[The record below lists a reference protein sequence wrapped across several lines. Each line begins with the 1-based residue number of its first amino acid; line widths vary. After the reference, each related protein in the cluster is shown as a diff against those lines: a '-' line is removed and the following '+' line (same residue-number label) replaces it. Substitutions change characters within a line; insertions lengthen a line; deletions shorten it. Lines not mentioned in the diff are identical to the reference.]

1 MNKLNYLLVL
11 LFAITSCSEDYS
23 LPSGSYIG
31 ALHTSDNQEIPFN
44 MYLLNDGSIQIYNH
58 KEIVDMEKIIYEK
71 DSFIIK
77 SPVFEGYIKAKR
89 SKEGISGYFTNNSLD
104 RKIKFTANNGAERFK
119 IKNYKTVYN
128 FSGKWKVVFNPGEVE
143 EYNSVGIFDQNGLKI
158 SGTFRTTTGDY
169 GFMEGVSEGNS
180 VMMSTFNGARS
191 YLFKGN
197 LENDSITGYFYRGNY
212 DKIPFKAF
220 RDEEFSL
227 PNPNSLTVMNDSA
240 SNRFKFSF
248 KDSRGVLV
256 SDYDSIFDNK
266 VVVIQIMGT
275 WCPNCLDET
284 VFISDFIKEN
294 NYKDLRFVSLAF
306 EYAKTKQKAIENIN
320 KLEKRFDIKY
330 PILLAQYG
338 TSNKVEAQKKL
349 PSLNQVISYPTLIF
363 IDRNKNVRRIHTGFN
378 GPATGKKYE
387 KFKNEFKDLVIKL
400 IEEN

>member
-11 LFAITSCSEDYS
+11 LFTIISCSEDYS

-31 ALHTSDNQEIPFN
+31 VLHTSDNQEIPFN

-89 SKEGISGYFTNNSLD
+89 SKEGVNGYFTNNSLD
-104 RKIKFTANNGAERFK
+104 RKIKFTANNGTERFK
-119 IKNYKTVYN
+119 IKNYKTVN
-128 FSGKWKVVFNPGEVE
+128 DFSGKWKVVFNPGEVE
-143 EYNSVGIFDQNGLKI
+143 EYNAIGIFDQNGSKI

-169 GFMEGVSEGNS
+169 GFMEGISEGNS

-197 LENDSITGYFYRGNY
+197 LENDNITGYFYRGNY
-212 DKIPFKAF
+212 NKIPFIAF
-220 RDEEFSL
+220 RDEEFKL
-227 PNPNSLTVMNDSA
+227 PNPNSLTIMNESA
-240 SNRFKFSF
+240 SNKFKFSF

-256 SDYDSIFDNK
+256 SDSDSIFDNK

-294 NYKDLRFVSLAF
+294 SYKDLRFVSLAF
-306 EYAKTKQKAIENIN
+306 EYAKTKEKAIENIN
-320 KLEKRFDIKY
+320 KLEKKFNIKY

-378 GPATGKKYE
+378 GPATGKKYQQ
-387 KFKNEFKDLVIKL
+387 FKNEFKNLVIKL
-400 IEEN
+400 IDEN

>member
-89 SKEGISGYFTNNSLD
+89 SKEGVNGYFTNNSLD
-104 RKIKFTANNGAERFK
+104 RKIKFTANNGVERFK
-119 IKNYKTVYN
+119 IKSYKTVYN

-143 EYNSVGIFDQNGLKI
+143 EYNAVGIFDQNGSKI

-220 RDEEFSL
+220 RDEGFSL

-284 VFISDFIKEN
+284 VFISDFIKKN

>member
-1 MNKLNYLLVL
+1 MNKLSYLLIF
-11 LFAITSCSEDYS
+11 LFTIISCSEDYS

-89 SKEGISGYFTNNSLD
+89 SKEGVNGYFTNNSLD

-143 EYNSVGIFDQNGLKI
+143 EYNAVGIFDQNGSKI

-220 RDEEFSL
+220 RDEGFSL

-248 KDSRGVLV
+248 KDNRGVLV

>member
-89 SKEGISGYFTNNSLD
+89 SKEGINGYFTNNSLD

-143 EYNSVGIFDQNGLKI
+143 EYNAVGIFDQNGSKI

-197 LENDSITGYFYRGNY
+197 LENDSIVGYFYRGNY

-284 VFISDFIKEN
+284 VFISDFIKKN

>member
-89 SKEGISGYFTNNSLD
+89 SKEGINGYFTNNSLD

-119 IKNYKTVYN
+119 IKNYNTVYN

-143 EYNSVGIFDQNGLKI
+143 EYNAVGIFDQNGSKI

-220 RDEEFSL
+220 RDEGFSL

-248 KDSRGVLV
+248 KDNRGVLV

>member
-89 SKEGISGYFTNNSLD
+89 SKEGINGYFTNNSLD

-143 EYNSVGIFDQNGLKI
+143 EYNAVGIFDQNGSKI

-180 VMMSTFNGARS
+180 VMMSTFNGSRS

-284 VFISDFIKEN
+284 VFISDFIKKN

>member
-1 MNKLNYLLVL
+1 MNKLSYLLVL
-11 LFAITSCSEDYS
+11 LFTIISCSQDYLL
-23 LPSGSYIG
+23 LPGSYIG
-31 ALHTSDNQEIPFN
+31 ALYTSDNQEIPFN

-89 SKEGISGYFTNNSLD
+89 SKEGINGYFINNSLD
-104 RKIKFTANNGAERFK
+104 RKIKFTANNGTERFK
-119 IKNYKTVYN
+119 KENYKTVYD
-128 FSGKWKVVFNPGEVE
+128 FSGKWKVIFNPGGTE
-143 EYNSVGIFDQNGLKI
+143 EYSTIGVFDQNDSKI

-197 LENDSITGYFYRGNY
+197 LENDNITGYFYRGNY
-212 DKIPFKAF
+212 NKIPFKAF
-220 RDEEFSL
+220 RDEGFSL
-227 PNPNSLTVMNDSA
+227 PNPNSLTVMNDSV
-240 SNRFKFSF
+240 SNKFKFSF

-256 SDYDSIFDNK
+256 SDSDSVFDNK

-284 VFISDFIKEN
+284 SFISEFIEEN
-294 NYKDLRFVSLAF
+294 NYEDLRFVSLAF
-306 EYAKTKQKAIENIN
+306 EYAKTKRKAIENIN

-378 GPATGKKYE
+378 GPATGKKYQ
-387 KFKNEFKDLVIKL
+387 KFKNEFKNLVIKL

>member
-89 SKEGISGYFTNNSLD
+89 SKEGINGYFTNNSLD

-143 EYNSVGIFDQNGLKI
+143 EYNAVGIFDQNGSKI

-284 VFISDFIKEN
+284 VFISDFINKN

-378 GPATGKKYE
+378 GPATGKKYQ

>member
-1 MNKLNYLLVL
+1 MNKLNYLWVL

-89 SKEGISGYFTNNSLD
+89 SKEGINGYFTNNSLD
-104 RKIKFTANNGAERFK
+104 RKIKFTANNGVERFK
-119 IKNYKTVYN
+119 IKSYKTVYN

-143 EYNSVGIFDQNGLKI
+143 EYNAVGIFDQNGSKI

-284 VFISDFIKEN
+284 VFISDFIKKN

-378 GPATGKKYE
+378 GPATVKKYE

>member
-1 MNKLNYLLVL
+1 MNKLNYLWVL

-89 SKEGISGYFTNNSLD
+89 SKEGINGYFTNNSLD

-143 EYNSVGIFDQNGLKI
+143 EYNAVGIFDQNGSKI

-284 VFISDFIKEN
+284 VFISDFIKKN

-378 GPATGKKYE
+378 GPATGKKYQ

>member
-1 MNKLNYLLVL
+1 
-11 LFAITSCSEDYS
+11 
-23 LPSGSYIG
+23 
-31 ALHTSDNQEIPFN
+31 
-44 MYLLNDGSIQIYNH
+44 
-58 KEIVDMEKIIYEK
+58 
-71 DSFIIK
+71 
-77 SPVFEGYIKAKR
+77 
-89 SKEGISGYFTNNSLD
+89 
-104 RKIKFTANNGAERFK
+104 
-119 IKNYKTVYN
+119 
-128 FSGKWKVVFNPGEVE
+128 SGKWKVVFNPGEVE
-143 EYNSVGIFDQNGLKI
+143 EYNAVGIFDQNGSKI

-284 VFISDFIKEN
+284 VFISDFIKKN

>member
-11 LFAITSCSEDYS
+11 LFTIISCSEDYS

-31 ALHTSDNQEIPFN
+31 VLHTSDNQEIPFN

-89 SKEGISGYFTNNSLD
+89 SKEGVNGYFTNNSLD
-104 RKIKFTANNGAERFK
+104 RKIKFTANNGTERFK
-119 IKNYKTVYN
+119 IKNYKTVN
-128 FSGKWKVVFNPGEVE
+128 DFSGKWKVVFNPGEVE
-143 EYNSVGIFDQNGLKI
+143 EYNAIGIFDQNGSKI

-169 GFMEGVSEGNS
+169 GFMEGISEANS

-197 LENDSITGYFYRGNY
+197 LENDNITGYFYRGNY
-212 DKIPFKAF
+212 NKIPFIAF
-220 RDEEFSL
+220 RDEEFKL
-227 PNPNSLTVMNDSA
+227 PNPNSLTIMNESA
-240 SNRFKFSF
+240 SNKFKFSF

-256 SDYDSIFDNK
+256 SDSDSIFDNK

-320 KLEKRFDIKY
+320 KLEKKFNIKY

-378 GPATGKKYE
+378 GPATGKKYQ
-387 KFKNEFKDLVIKL
+387 KFKNEFKNLVIKL
-400 IEEN
+400 IEED

>member
-89 SKEGISGYFTNNSLD
+89 SKEGINGYFTNNSLD

-143 EYNSVGIFDQNGLKI
+143 EYNAVGIFDQNGSKI

-284 VFISDFIKEN
+284 VFISDFIKKN

>member
-1 MNKLNYLLVL
+1 MNKLSYLLML
-11 LFAITSCSEDYS
+11 LFTIISCSEDYS

-89 SKEGISGYFTNNSLD
+89 SKEGINGYFTNNSLD

-119 IKNYKTVYN
+119 IKSHKTVYD
-128 FSGKWKVVFNPGEVE
+128 FSGKWRVVFNPGKVE
-143 EYNSVGIFDQNGLKI
+143 QYNAIGIFDQNGSKI

-197 LENDSITGYFYRGNY
+197 LENDNITGYFYRGNY
-212 DKIPFKAF
+212 NKIPFKAS
-220 RDEEFSL
+220 RDEGFSL
-227 PNPNSLTVMNDSA
+227 PNPNSLTIMNDSA
-240 SNRFKFSF
+240 SNKFKFSF

-256 SDYDSIFDNK
+256 SDSDSVFDDK

-284 VFISDFIKEN
+284 AFISDFIKEN

-378 GPATGKKYE
+378 GPATGKKYQ

>member
-89 SKEGISGYFTNNSLD
+89 SKEGINGYFTNNSLD

-143 EYNSVGIFDQNGLKI
+143 EYNAVGIFDQNGSKI

-284 VFISDFIKEN
+284 VFISDFIKKN

-378 GPATGKKYE
+378 GPATGKKYQ

>member
-143 EYNSVGIFDQNGLKI
+143 EYNSVGIFDQNGSKI

>member
-89 SKEGISGYFTNNSLD
+89 SKEGINGYFTNNSLD
-104 RKIKFTANNGAERFK
+104 RKIKFTANNGVERFK
-119 IKNYKTVYN
+119 IKSYKTVYN

-143 EYNSVGIFDQNGLKI
+143 EYNAVGIFDQNGSKI

-284 VFISDFIKEN
+284 VFISDFIKKN

-378 GPATGKKYE
+378 GPATVKKYE

>member
-89 SKEGISGYFTNNSLD
+89 SKEGINGYFTNNSLD

-143 EYNSVGIFDQNGLKI
+143 EYNAVGIFDQNGSKI

-220 RDEEFSL
+220 RDEGFSL

>member
-89 SKEGISGYFTNNSLD
+89 SKEGINGYFTNNSLD

-143 EYNSVGIFDQNGLKI
+143 EYNAVGIFDQNGSKI

-248 KDSRGVLV
+248 KDIRGVLV

-284 VFISDFIKEN
+284 VFISDFIKKN

-349 PSLNQVISYPTLIF
+349 PLLNQVISYPTLIF

-378 GPATGKKYE
+378 GPATGKKYQ

>member
-1 MNKLNYLLVL
+1 MNKLKYLIVL
-11 LFAITSCSEDYS
+11 LFTILSCNEDYK

-77 SPVFEGYIKAKR
+77 SPVFEGYIKANK
-89 SKEGISGYFTNNSLD
+89 SKEGINGYFTNNSLD
-104 RKIKFTANNGAERFK
+104 RKIKFTANNGTERFK
-119 IKNYKTVYN
+119 TKNHKTIYDY
-128 FSGKWKVVFNPGEVE
+128 SGKWKVVFNPGEVE
-143 EYNSVGIFDQNGLKI
+143 EYSAIGIFDQNASKI

-197 LENDSITGYFYRGNY
+197 LENGNIKGYFYRGNY
-212 DKIPFKAF
+212 NKIPFKAS

-227 PNPNSLTVMNDSA
+227 PNPNSLTVMSDSA
-240 SNRFKFSF
+240 SNKFKFSF

-256 SDYDSIFDNK
+256 SDSDSIFDNK

-320 KLEKRFDIKY
+320 KLEKKFNIKY

-378 GPATGKKYE
+378 GPATGKKYQ
-387 KFKNEFKDLVIKL
+387 KFKNEFKNLVIKL
-400 IEEN
+400 IEED

>member
-89 SKEGISGYFTNNSLD
+89 SKEGINGYFTNNSLD

-143 EYNSVGIFDQNGLKI
+143 EYNAVGIFDQNGSKI

-248 KDSRGVLV
+248 KDNRGVLV

-284 VFISDFIKEN
+284 VFISDFIKKN

-378 GPATGKKYE
+378 GPATGKKYQ

>member
-11 LFAITSCSEDYS
+11 LFAIISCSEDYL

-31 ALHTSDNQEIPFN
+31 ALHTSDNQDIPFN

-89 SKEGISGYFTNNSLD
+89 SKEGINGYFTNNSLD
-104 RKIKFTANNGAERFK
+104 RKIKFTANSGAERFK
-119 IKNYKTVYN
+119 IKNHKTSYD

-143 EYNSVGIFDQNGLKI
+143 QYNAIGIFDQNGSKI

-169 GFMEGVSEGNS
+169 GFMEGVCEGNS

-197 LENDSITGYFYRGNY
+197 LENDNIAGYFYRGNY
-212 DKIPFKAF
+212 NKIPFKAS

-227 PNPNSLTVMNDSA
+227 PNPNSLTVMNDSV
-240 SNRFKFSF
+240 SNKFKFSF

-256 SDYDSIFDNK
+256 SDSDSVFDNK

-284 VFISDFIKEN
+284 SFISEFIEEN
-294 NYKDLRFVSLAF
+294 NYEDLRFVSLAF
-306 EYAKTKQKAIENIN
+306 EYAKTKRKAIENIN

-378 GPATGKKYE
+378 GPATGKKYQ
-387 KFKNEFKDLVIKL
+387 KFKNEFKNLVIKL

>member
-89 SKEGISGYFTNNSLD
+89 SKEGINGYFTNNSLD

-128 FSGKWKVVFNPGEVE
+128 FSGKWKVIFNPGEVE
-143 EYNSVGIFDQNGLKI
+143 EYNAIGIFDQNDSKI

-248 KDSRGVLV
+248 KDIRGVLV

-284 VFISDFIKEN
+284 IFISDFIKKN

-378 GPATGKKYE
+378 GPATGKKYQ

>member
-1 MNKLNYLLVL
+1 MNKLNYLWVL

-89 SKEGISGYFTNNSLD
+89 SKEGINGYFTNNSLD

-143 EYNSVGIFDQNGLKI
+143 EYNAVGIFDQNGSKI

-378 GPATGKKYE
+378 GPATVKKYE

>member
-89 SKEGISGYFTNNSLD
+89 SKEGINGYFTNNSLD
-104 RKIKFTANNGAERFK
+104 RKIKFTANNGVERFK
-119 IKNYKTVYN
+119 IKSYKTVYN

-143 EYNSVGIFDQNGLKI
+143 EYNAVGIFDQNGSKI

-220 RDEEFSL
+220 RDEGFSL